1 MASSKRVPQARWAS
15 AEAGYKER
23 IKEEKAEGVKAVE
36 LEQARLRHL
45 PSSPA
50 SEFCLRVR
58 FG

>member
-36 LEQARLRHL
+36 AEQARLPHFHFK
-45 PSSPA
+45 PG
-50 SEFCLRVR
+50 VR
-58 FG
+58 IL